1 MTGEETPRE
10 ADRTS
15 WSVHTERGS
24 WWLLRFVIA
33 AIRKLGSAPLR
44 PLVPLIALYFVFF
57 SGKARMA
64 SRDYIDR
71 MRRMSADL
79 PGPAFGQTYRHL
91 RTFAFVIL
99 DRLELWS
106 GAIDRF
112 DIRLHGEQCMRELIE
127 RKQGAMLVGA
137 HLGSFDVLRL
147 IARKY
152 GIQVNVIMYTG
163 NAELINRAFE
173 ELDPSARVRLIEL
186 DPHAFSTALEIR
198 KCVNRGEFVAM
209 LGDRVHPSGAE
220 RRQMRLDFL
229 GQPASFAQGPFL
241 MAAILGIPLIMSIAL
256 RRGFRQYDG
265 YLTSISEGGQI
276 PRSRR
281 QEVIRGWL
289 TEYVELLEGYCMK
302 APLQWFNF
310 YDFWGRE

>member
-1 MTGEETPRE
+1 MSAGDGARD
-10 ADRTS
+10 ADRTN
-15 WSVHTERGS
+15 WSVHGERGS
-24 WWLLRFVIA
+24 WWILRFVVA
-33 AIRKLGSAPLR
+33 AIRKFGSTPLR
-44 PLVPLIALYFVFF
+44 PLIPFVALYFVCFG
-57 SGKARMA
+57 GKARRA
-64 SRDYIDR
+64 SREYIQR
-71 MRRMSADL
+71 MRGLSADL
-79 PGPAFGQTYRHL
+79 PGSLFGQTYRHL

-127 RKQGAMLVGA
+127 LKQGAMLVGA

-186 DPHAFSTALEIR
+186 DPKAFSTALEIR
-198 KCVNRGEFVAM
+198 RCVNRGEFVAM
-209 LGDRVHPSGAE
+209 LGDRVHPNGAE
-220 RRQMRLDFL
+220 RRKVRLEFL
-229 GQPASFAQGPFL
+229 GQPAYFSQGPFL
-241 MAAILGIPLIMSIAL
+241 MAAILGIPLILSIAL
-256 RRGFRQYDG
+256 RRGFRAYDG
-265 YLTSISEGGQI
+265 YLTPLSGGGPIARSE
-276 PRSRR
+276 REEVVRR
-281 QEVIRGWL
+281 WSA
-289 TEYVELLEGYCMK
+289 EYVSQLEGYCMK

>member
-1 MTGEETPRE
+1 MH
-10 ADRTS
+10 A
-15 WSVHTERGS
+15 ERGS
-24 WWLLRFVIA
+24 WWILRFLVA

-44 PLVPLIALYFVFF
+44 PLVPVVALYFVFF
-57 SGKARMA
+57 GGKARRA
-64 SRDYIDR
+64 SRDYMER
-71 MRRMSADL
+71 MRGLSADL
-79 PGPAFGQTYRHL
+79 PGPIFGQTYRHL

-106 GAIDRF
+106 GAIGRF
-112 DIRLHGEQCMRELIE
+112 QIRLHGEQCMRELIE
-127 RKQGAMLVGA
+127 HKRGAMLVGA

-147 IARKY
+147 IAREY

-173 ELDPSARVRLIEL
+173 ELDPSASVRLIEL

-209 LGDRVHPSGAE
+209 LGDRVHPSATG
-220 RRQMRLDFL
+220 RRKVRLNFL
-229 GQPASFAQGPFL
+229 GQPADFAQGPFL

-256 RRGFRQYDG
+256 RRGFREYDG
-265 YLTSISEGGQI
+265 YLTLISEGGRV
-276 PRSRR
+276 PRSKR
-281 QEVIRGWL
+281 QELVGRWSA
-289 TEYVELLEGYCMK
+289 EYVALLEGYCMR